1 MTSPPI
7 TIDILIFVAFFLL
20 NIIVGFRY
28 RGKSQSFKEYAIGDK
43 KFSTATLT
51 ATLVA
56 TWMSGSA
63 LFINLENIHT
73 QGLYYGIADIIATP
87 LSLLIIGYIVG
98 PRMGKFLN
106 ALSVPDALGKLYGQ
120 PVQTISGITTVLR
133 STGYIA
139 MQLQV
144 IASILAILFDYE
156 GPEVVTI
163 AAIIITLYALFGG
176 VRAVTFTD
184 ILQFFTFG
192 TLLPILALTIWNNLQ
207 DPTQVTHMFQTNPL
221 FSFKEVISWS
231 PESINA
237 LLFMVYLMTPTLGPQ
252 RFQRMGMARDTRQIK
267 RSFGYAAIL
276 RPLHSVL

>member
-1 MTSPPI
+1 MRGRFLFPNRVFYLTTRHIIATKYANQLDCICLPTYFMDYIEETKLTNPLRSMTSPPI

-87 LSLLIIGYIVG
+87 LGLLIIGYIVG

-106 ALSVPDALGKLYGQ
+106 ALSVPDALGKLYGK
-120 PVQTISGITTVLR
+120 PVQAIAGITTLLR
-133 STGYIA
+133 STFYIA

-144 IASILAILFDYE
+144 IARILAILFDYE

-163 AAIIITLYALFGG
+163 VAMIITSYALSGG
-176 VRAVTFTD
+176 VKAVTFTD

-192 TLLPILALTIWNNLQ
+192 TLLPILALTVWNNLQ
-207 DPTQVTHMFQTNPL
+207 DSPHGSHICFKPIR
-221 FSFKEVISWS
+221 FSPSK
-231 PESINA
+231 
-237 LLFMVYLMTPTLGPQ
+237 
-252 RFQRMGMARDTRQIK
+252 K
-267 RSFGYAAIL
+267 
-276 RPLHSVL
+276 